1 MDRRRQA
8 ASFAALL
15 GVTALVLASCDR
27 TPLSSMRPIPG
38 DKPVAKVGG
47 EVIWTSDVKREA
59 VAQGLISEGEPLDP
73 ASDLFRRALD
83 EVVDERLL
91 AREAQKQGL
100 DKDPLAAH
108 RLQAARDKVLG
119 DLLVESRVDKAVN
132 EASIHQ
138 LYDEQQKLAKTSDEI
153 RGRQIAVANQADA
166 EALKKLVTTG
176 ASFEALAMQ
185 RSIDQNTRFNGGDL
199 GFFTLDT
206 MPEPYG
212 AALKAAKPG
221 EVVGPFKTDL
231 GWTLVKVEERRPEQ
245 PISLQDAR
253 PQIVRF
259 LTYDEVRNLLGGLRK
274 KAKIEM
280 MIPPPADVPGGAK
293 EPATAPPAAANAAP
307 TVDQASEGGAPVV
320 APDSA
325 PTPASTPAPALR
337 PAKTPPKGH

>member
-1 MDRRRQA
+1 M
-8 ASFAALL
+8 ALL
-15 GVTALVLASCDR
+15 GAASLVLFACDR
-27 TPLSSMRPIPG
+27 TPLSTQRPIPG

-91 AREAQKQGL
+91 AREAERLKL

-132 EASIHQ
+132 ENAIQ
-138 LYDEQQKLAKTSDEI
+138 ALYDEQQKMAKTSDEI
-153 RGRQIAVANQADA
+153 RGRQIVVANQADA
-166 EALKKLVTTG
+166 EALKKLITTG

-185 RSIDQNTRFNGGDL
+185 RSIDQTTRFNGGDL
-199 GFFTLDT
+199 SFFTLDT

-221 EVVGPFKTDL
+221 EVAGPFKTDL

-259 LTYDEVRNLLGGLRK
+259 LTYDEIRTLLGGLRK
-274 KAKIEM
+274 GAKVEM
-280 MIPPPADVPGGAK
+280 MIPPPTDVPGGAK
-293 EPATAPPAAANAAP
+293 EPASAAPGALNAVKALP
-307 TVDQASEGGAPVV
+307 TVDQASEGGAPVM

-325 PTPASTPAPALR
+325 PPPALAPAK
-337 PAKTPPKGH
+337 PAKSAPAKGH